1 MTFEFLS
8 ESQLATIYI
17 GLLGLSVLLYAILDG
32 YDLGVGV
39 LLPSDNQEQR
49 DRMIASIGPYWDAN
63 ETWLVLAIGLLLIAF
78 PTAHS
83 LVLQALYI
91 PATIMLAGLIL
102 RGVSF
107 DFRAKVKQ
115 GQKAI
120 WDKCFK
126 AGSLITTLAQGY
138 MLGLYV
144 TGLETS
150 IWAHGFAVLSALG
163 VTAAY
168 AFIGACWLI
177 LKTEH
182 DLQLRA
188 YAWAK
193 TLIWVLGAGI
203 IAVSLANLSLHDFV
217 RDLWLSTPS
226 GLFLGAI
233 PLICFSLLVLCGV
246 VLRRLPNSQTDNE
259 PAQGEWLP
267 FLIAILVFL
276 LSFMALAMSYFPYA
290 VPGQLTIY
298 QSLSSADSLRFLLVG
313 VVFVVPCILA
323 YTFLVY
329 RIFSGKA
336 EQLRYY

>member
-1 MTFEFLS
+1 MGFEYLS
-8 ESQLATIYI
+8 ESTLAMIYI

-39 LLPSDNQEQR
+39 LLPADNQEQR

-63 ETWLVLAIGLLLIAF
+63 ETWLVLAVGLLLIAF

-83 LVLQALYI
+83 LVLQTLYI
-91 PATIMLAGLIL
+91 PATVMLAGLIL

-144 TGLETS
+144 TGLQS
-150 IWAHGFAVLSALG
+150 DMWAHMFAALSALG

-168 AFIGACWLI
+168 AFIGSCWLI

-182 DLQLRA
+182 ELQKRA
-188 YAWAK
+188 YEWAK
-193 TLIWVLGAGI
+193 KLIWILSAGI
-203 IAVSLANLSLHDFV
+203 IGVSLANLGLHEFV
-217 RDLWLSTPS
+217 RELWLSKPY
-226 GLFLGAI
+226 GYFLVAI
-233 PLICFSLLVLCGV
+233 PVLCFALLILCGV
-246 VLRRLPNSQTDNE
+246 ILNKMSLSDDPE
-259 PAQGEWLP
+259 PKGEWLP
-267 FLIAILVFL
+267 FFIAIMIFVLCFG
-276 LSFMALAMSYFPYA
+276 ALAMSYYPYA
-290 VPGQLTIY
+290 VPGKLTIFE
-298 QSLSSADSLRFLLVG
+298 SLSAPESLRFLMIG
-313 VVFVVPCILA
+313 VVFVVPSILA

-329 RIFSGKA
+329 RIFSGKS